1 MRSDSA
7 SRCAGARAAD
17 SRRWITAGTSPRLRF
32 DPFSRR
38 WAGVYVCSS
47 RTSPYVLLIPRGYE
61 RDTGRSSKRAA
72 SGTVKTQW
80 GAGALVEARSVGDQI
95 VGRAGPDRA
104 GKRLADDVAG
114 HARRITAPG
123 KQADQAPHLG
133 LLRQSAHGG

>member
-1 MRSDSA
+1 VRSDSA

-72 SGTVKTQW
+72 SGTVKMPW
-80 GAGALVEARSVGDQI
+80 RAGVLVEARSVGDQI
-95 VGRAGPDRA
+95 FGRAGPDRA

-123 KQADQAPHLG
+123 QQANQAPHLG
-133 LLRQSAHGG
+133 LLRQSA

>member
-1 MRSDSA
+1 VRSDAA

-47 RTSPYVLLIPRGYE
+47 RTSPFVLLIPRGYE

-72 SGTVKTQW
+72 KWHCESPW
-80 GAGALVEARSVGDQI
+80 RARAPVEARSVGDQI
-95 VGRAGPDRA
+95 VGRAGPDPA

-114 HARRITAPG
+114 HARRIAAPG
-123 KQADQAPHLG
+123 QQADQAPRLG
-133 LLRQSAHGG
+133 LLRQSAQGG

>member
-1 MRSDSA
+1 MRSESV

-61 RDTGRSSKRAA
+61 RDPDRSSKRAA
-72 SGTVKTQW
+72 SGTVKSPW
-80 GAGALVEARSVGDQI
+80 RAGAPVEARSVGNQI
-95 VGRAGPDRA
+95 VGRAGPDPA

-123 KQADQAPHLG
+123 QQADQAPRLG
-133 LLRQSAHGG
+133 LLRQSAHGE